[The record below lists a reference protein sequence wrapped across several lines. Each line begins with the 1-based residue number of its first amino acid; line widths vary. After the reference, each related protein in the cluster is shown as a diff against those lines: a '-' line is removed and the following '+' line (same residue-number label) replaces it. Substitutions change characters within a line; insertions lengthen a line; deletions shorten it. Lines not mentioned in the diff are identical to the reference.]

1 MSPRNEEATFVE
13 KIIDGRMTN
22 REGAAALGLSER
34 QVIRL
39 KKKYQSGKGAQ
50 ELIHK
55 NRRKQPHHALPTE
68 VNERIV
74 ELYTAKYYG
83 SNCCHFAEL
92 LQKHES
98 LTLSASSVRR
108 ILLASGL
115 KQVKQRRRSIAHP
128 PRERKPQA
136 GMLWQIDATPYP
148 WLEDRAPSFT
158 LHAAID
164 DATGTVVGAVFR
176 PNECREAYSLV
187 MQQGI
192 EKYEVPLGLYSDR
205 HTIFRAH
212 NEKLTLEQEL
222 AGETKPLSHFGKA
235 MADLHI
241 EHIKAITPQAKGC
254 VERLWQTF
262 QDRLVIELRLLG
274 IQTLEEANAALSGL
288 LEKHNHK
295 FAIESKMTD
304 SAYLKLDPS
313 IDLNHVFTLRNYRQL
328 GTGKTL
334 SYNGKYT
341 LAQPAS
347 LRLDAKTTVEVR
359 ERLTGDVLLWHQG
372 QPWALKKHS
381 GSRSFYKTFISTSR
395 SDYTSLPF
403 H

>member
-1 MSPRNEEATFVE
+1 
-13 KIIDGRMTN
+13 
-22 REGAAALGLSER
+22 
-34 QVIRL
+34 
-39 KKKYQSGKGAQ
+39 
-50 ELIHK
+50 
-55 NRRKQPHHALPTE
+55 
-68 VNERIV
+68 
-74 ELYTAKYYG
+74 
-83 SNCCHFAEL
+83 
-92 LQKHES
+92 
-98 LTLSASSVRR
+98 
-108 ILLASGL
+108 
-115 KQVKQRRRSIAHP
+115 
-128 PRERKPQA
+128 
-136 GMLWQIDATPYP
+136 
-148 WLEDRAPSFT
+148 
-158 LHAAID
+158 
-164 DATGTVVGAVFR
+164 
-176 PNECREAYSLV
+176 

-192 EKYEVPLGLYSDR
+192 EKYEVPLGLYRDR
-205 HTIFRAH
+205 HTIFRSH

-295 FAIESKMTD
+295 FAIEPKMTD

-381 GSRSFYKTFISTSR
+381 SSRSFYKTFISTSR